1 MTPQTTLLQG
11 LEQGVIQ
18 PITDHQKLPVAANK
32 AIVSNG
38 NAQCSPTL
46 VGLDNV
52 ASAKL
57 VAPIYELGMTTKFPL
72 LNLASC
78 K

>member
-1 MTPQTTLLQG
+1 MLSCAAIKAQCVFSIDNGQ
-11 LEQGVIQ
+11 
-18 PITDHQKLPVAANK
+18 LPVAANK

-52 ASAKL
+52 ASTKL
-57 VAPIYELGMTTKFPL
+57 VASIYELGMTTKFPL

-78 K
+78 E